1 MMQVARGL
9 AFILGHGQ
17 SIPLTDSGPFD
28 WLGSGYIFGG
38 IAFYFAM
45 WLTGHIPPRL

>member
-1 MMQVARGL
+1 MLDRY
-9 AFILGHGQ
+9 
-17 SIPLTDSGPFD
+17 DS
-28 WLGSGYIFGG
+28 YIFGG